1 VIVIVPSSLSQALLG
16 EKLLSEIIID
26 FIGFGIVNAHAEI
39 FGDDLLLNLQYFYRF
54 DNFQIRP

>member
-1 VIVIVPSSLSQALLG
+1 VVIVIVPSSLSQALLG

-39 FGDDLLLNLQYFYRF
+39 FGDDLLLNLQ
-54 DNFQIRP
+54 